1 MRLKF
6 LLAILSFAFSIT
18 TFAQDQNPFQA
29 IGKKGKILTLSNG
42 KYDELFDQQDIQ
54 QVGTAL
60 VNIRTMKVVKL
71 LGSEEEAQRM
81 LDNSTSGRF
90 LSADPKMNSFPWWS
104 PYQFAGNTPIQAMDL
119 DGKEIYFYTWD
130 QSKQDQTTIQK
141 VGEID
146 VIKQQSDI
154 AFLTDLFGIRS
165 TQTANLKD
173 LGVEQTW
180 ILYDNN
186 WRLVPNNKLNQSLDK
201 ISKQEWN
208 SYLTP
213 EKAQQTLDNI
223 KGLGDK
229 AGLAVNVLLLAD
241 GLKNIY
247 KSVKTVGKVLSKGER
262 LQIFQ
267 EQLANAKPASN
278 QEEAIQLIN
287 KTLDN
292 VEDQYSGIPK
302 QEGIPDGKDGR
313 MYGILDDKYVE
324 TLEDGTKVANTRGNR
339 VILKQDGGIEIQT
352 RDGSKTLLSKPGA
365 GAQKTGQ

>member
-1 MRLKF
+1 MTNHTKYPNRNHMRLTL
-6 LLAILSFAFSIT
+6 LLAILFIAAGTSV
-18 TFAQDQNPFQA
+18 FAQDQNPFQA

-71 LGSEEEAQRM
+71 LGSEEDAQRL

-130 QSKQDQTTIQK
+130 QKKQDQTAIQK

-208 SYLTP
+208 SFLTP
-213 EKAQQTLDNI
+213 EKAKQTLDNI

-229 AGLAVNVLLLAD
+229 AGLAVNVLLIAD
-241 GLKNIY
+241 GLRNLY
-247 KSVKTVGKVLSKGER
+247 KSVKSVSNVFNGKNISIVSEHLEQFGER
-262 LQIFQ
+262 AENKIMLERMNAIRNGELEATEIDKNFMAHELREQ
-267 EQLANAKPASN
+267 EL
-278 QEEAIQLIN
+278 EAGGMGHDAAHEQVLKEQNMYHRDYEKKIYT
-287 KTLDN
+287 KEALDAGN
-292 VEDQYSGIPK
+292 VQMRKE
-302 QEGIPDGKDGR
+302 
-313 MYGILDDKYVE
+313 
-324 TLEDGTKVANTRGNR
+324 N
-339 VILKQDGGIEIQT
+339 
-352 RDGSKTLLSKPGA
+352 
-365 GAQKTGQ
+365 